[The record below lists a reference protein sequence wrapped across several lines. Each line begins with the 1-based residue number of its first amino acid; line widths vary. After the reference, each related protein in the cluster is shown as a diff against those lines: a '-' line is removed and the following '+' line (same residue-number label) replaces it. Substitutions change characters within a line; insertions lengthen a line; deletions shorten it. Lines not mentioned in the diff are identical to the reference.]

1 MERSKKS
8 QAPVSRM
15 NNLVAW
21 LRQNPL
27 AIAVMGI
34 LFLLAMVGFLS
45 PDRTPA
51 MVLPVEQPVQ
61 SARDEGIAVAVPHST
76 ADAAVKENHGSVNV
90 ASGHALVDTNYG
102 TVNVGEVNILPEP
115 KPQPVATVERV
126 VERVVVVVPADAP
139 AKTEQKQERQ
149 RVEQPSRVDRIAHY
163 QLATSPECDRMLAQ
177 HQARIS
183 RWRASPGAMGR

>member
-1 MERSKKS
+1 MERRMKS

-51 MVLPVEQPVQ
+51 MVLPMASEQPVQ
-61 SARDEGIAVAVPHST
+61 SARDEGVTVAVPNST
-76 ADAAVKENHGSVNV
+76 ADAAVKENHGSINV

-115 KPQPVATVERV
+115 KPQPVATVERI

-139 AKTEQKQERQ
+139 AKQEQ
-149 RVEQPSRVDRIAHY
+149 VEQPSRVDRVAS
-163 QLATSPECDRMLAQ
+163 QQRTSSPDCDRMLAD
-177 HQARIS
+177 HQARVA